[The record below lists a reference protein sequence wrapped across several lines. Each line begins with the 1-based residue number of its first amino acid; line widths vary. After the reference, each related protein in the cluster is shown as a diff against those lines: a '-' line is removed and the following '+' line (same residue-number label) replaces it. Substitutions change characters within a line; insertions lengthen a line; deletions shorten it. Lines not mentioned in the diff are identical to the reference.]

1 MSRRFSQQSVG
12 GAGDFAAVEVA
23 VADYAFAVENIYS
36 GPTVDVPGDGDRAL
50 FLGTFGQRKAKIAR
64 RLRLETTRSCK
75 ISSSTVLWKAG
86 LC

>member
-36 GPTVDVPGDGDRAL
+36 GPTVDVPGDGDRAVS
-50 FLGTFGQRKAKIAR
+50 FIF
-64 RLRLETTRSCK
+64 E
-75 ISSSTVLWKAG
+75 
-86 LC
+86 